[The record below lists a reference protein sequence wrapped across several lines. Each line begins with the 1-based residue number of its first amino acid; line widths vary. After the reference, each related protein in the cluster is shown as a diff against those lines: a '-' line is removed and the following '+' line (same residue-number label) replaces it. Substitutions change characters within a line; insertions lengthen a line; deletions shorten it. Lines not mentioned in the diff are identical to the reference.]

1 MFDNDAQHMKD
12 FKNPLDEVLKRSQK
26 DSIFTRLSH
35 QKKVPPSVLPK
46 LKASMKRGK
55 KDAPGV

>member
-1 MFDNDAQHMKD
+1 VKD

-26 DSIFTRLSH
+26 DSKFTRLSH
-35 QKKVPPSVLPK
+35 QKKVPPSVLRK
-46 LKASMKRGK
+46 LKGSMKRGK

>member
-1 MFDNDAQHMKD
+1 MKD

-26 DSIFTRLSH
+26 DSIFTRLSF
-35 QKKVPPSVLPK
+35 QKKVPPSILRK

-55 KDAPGV
+55 KDASGV